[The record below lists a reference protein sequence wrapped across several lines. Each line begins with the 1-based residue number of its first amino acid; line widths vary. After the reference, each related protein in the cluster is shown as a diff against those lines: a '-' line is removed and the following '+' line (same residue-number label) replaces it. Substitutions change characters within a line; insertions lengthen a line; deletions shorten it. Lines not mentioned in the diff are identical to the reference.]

1 MRPGRCRPISPPLAL
16 LSLLPSTL
24 RNIERMWHQLRAVL
38 LLVAVIGMGT
48 AQRPSNATIC
58 DYYAMRRFGENSSDT
73 QFMLMQSIVALAFGG
88 GATLPNASGDST
100 GILNPGSFNGL
111 TINLRPWFDGSK
123 ATTNLN
129 NQAIGINW
137 LDDGAQE
144 PLTAFLN
151 GTTDNVELDGKKNEY
166 RLFAHFYSAF
176 GKIYGCTLT
185 DGFPKANDSGN
196 PISPAY
202 VHKFMNLNQTDLG
215 HFIDQLILSS
225 EYYGFS
231 QDDAST
237 LSAFLNSRYNVRCA
251 PAINGQLY
259 SICQAPECPLA
270 APSPDCDAYVNV
282 GPGENSTGS
291 GGSGTAPGG
300 PSQPTSSTTS
310 TFSSEPTTSS
320 PSSTATSSGAALSSG
335 AIAGIAIGG
344 AVVALLALGLWLYH
358 RRWQK
363 SKQPQMV
370 AMPYTGGSGHLSPS
384 SGHHPHPSYT
394 PTLGPHTSYT
404 PSSAPRDSHLTHGS
418 FFEPKQPEAEL
429 GVPTPVVPHSP
440 SGMMHIAELESPM
453 PSEVGGTVL
462 QGRFGESA
470 NTWGTTG
477 R

>member
-1 MRPGRCRPISPPLAL
+1 
-16 LSLLPSTL
+16 
-24 RNIERMWHQLRAVL
+24 MWHQLRAML
-38 LLVAVIGMGT
+38 LLLAVVGMGT
-48 AQRPSNATIC
+48 TQRPPNATIC
-58 DYYAMRRFGENSSDT
+58 DYYAITRFGENSSDT

-88 GATLPNASGDST
+88 GATLRDASDDST
-100 GILNPGSFNGL
+100 GILNPGSFNGSA
-111 TINLRPWFDGSK
+111 INLRPWFDGSK

-151 GTTDNVELDGKKNEY
+151 GTTDNVELDGNKNEY

-176 GKIYGCTLT
+176 GRIYGCTLT
-185 DGFPKANDSGN
+185 GGFPKANDSGN

-202 VHKFMNLNQTDLG
+202 VHKFMNLNQTQLG
-215 HFIDQLILSS
+215 HFIDQFTLSS

-231 QDDAST
+231 KEEASYW
-237 LSAFLNSRYNVRCA
+237 SGFLNTRYNVRCA
-251 PAINGQLY
+251 PEDNGQLY

-270 APSPDCDAYVNV
+270 APSPDCNAYVNV
-282 GPGENSTGS
+282 GPGNSSTGG
-291 GGSGTAPGG
+291 GGSSTAPNG

-310 TFSSEPTTSS
+310 TSSSEPSTTS
-320 PSSTATSSGAALSSG
+320 PSLSAPRRGPDLSSG

-344 AVVALLALGLWLYH
+344 AVVVLLAVGLWLYH

-363 SKQPQMV
+363 SKQPPMV
-370 AMPYTGGSGHLSPS
+370 VVPYTGGSGHLSPS
-384 SGHHPHPSYT
+384 SGHHPYPPYT
-394 PTLGPHTSYT
+394 PSLGPHTSYT

-418 FFEPKQPEAEL
+418 FFKPTQPEAEL
-429 GVPTPVVPHSP
+429 GATTPVVSHSP
-440 SGMMHIAELESPM
+440 SAVMQIAEMESPLH
-453 PSEVGGTVL
+453 SEVGGTVP

-470 NTWGTTG
+470 NTWEHTG

>member
-1 MRPGRCRPISPPLAL
+1 MLAAASGKMQSNFFPTRFVEPLAQHTAKHRENVA
-16 LSLLPSTL
+16 STQG
-24 RNIERMWHQLRAVL
+24 R
-38 LLVAVIGMGT
+38 VAVSSSG
-48 AQRPSNATIC
+48 
-58 DYYAMRRFGENSSDT
+58 RRFGQNSSDT

-88 GATLPNASGDST
+88 GATLPNASDDST
-100 GILNPGSFNGL
+100 GILNPGSFNGSP
-111 TINLRPWFDGSK
+111 INLRPWFDGSK

-129 NQAIGINW
+129 NQAVGIDW
-137 LDDGAQE
+137 LDDGAQD
-144 PLTAFLN
+144 PLVAFLN
-151 GTTDNVELDGKKNEY
+151 GTTDNVELDGNKNEY

-176 GKIYGCTLT
+176 GRIYGCTLT
-185 DGFPKANDSGN
+185 EGFPKANDSGI

-215 HFIDQLILSS
+215 HFIDQLIMSS

-231 QDDAST
+231 NDDAST
-237 LSAFLNSRYNVRCA
+237 LSTFFNSRYNVRCA

-270 APSPDCDAYVNV
+270 APSPDCDAYVNL
-282 GPGENSTGS
+282 GPGNSTGS
-291 GGSGTAPGG
+291 GGSATATDGT
-300 PSQPTSSTTS
+300 SQPTSSTTS
-310 TFSSEPTTSS
+310 TSSSQPTTSS
-320 PSSTATSSGAALSSG
+320 PSSTAPSSSPDLSSG

-344 AVVALLALGLWLYH
+344 AAVALLAVGLWLYH

-363 SKQPQMV
+363 SKQQPPMIAV
-370 AMPYTGGSGHLSPS
+370 PYTGGSGHLSPA
-384 SGHHPHPSYT
+384 SGYHPYPSYT

-440 SGMMHIAELESPM
+440 SGMMQIAEMESPLH
-453 PSEVGGTVL
+453 SEVGGTVP

-470 NTWGTTG
+470 NTWGPTG